1 MSNEMLSL
9 LVLCL
14 AILIVVAAVR
24 TLPCLIAAVQEFL
37 EKSG

>member
-14 AILIVVAAVR
+14 AALVVVAAIRTIPYLIVAVR
-24 TLPCLIAAVQEFL
+24 EFL
-37 EKSG
+37 EKSK